1 MDVKKEWTREQKEL
15 KENRKEAAKIEI
27 DCAEKLKAMMGS
39 PGWQLIEKYLNTEM
53 DIATKNLL
61 NSKDDRDIYY
71 SQAVVNTIRR
81 LFEKIGVSFQEAD
94 RASELLR
101 KYS

>member
-1 MDVKKEWTREQKEL
+1 MNVKKEWAKSKLEL
-15 KENRKEAAKIEI
+15 TKNKKEAAKIDI
-27 DCAEKLKAMMGS
+27 DCADKLKALMGS
-39 PGWQLIEKYLNTEM
+39 PGWKKIEEYLNTEM
-53 DIATKNLL
+53 EIATKNLL

-81 LFEKIGVSFQEAD
+81 LFEKIGVSFREAD